1 MNASHEQK
9 EKKKPED
16 VTPEEQTEQ
25 AVPTEETEA
34 EAPNPL
40 LEELEASRR
49 ASPTGGQISP
59 PGR

>member
-1 MNASHEQK
+1 MHPMSKK
-9 EKKKPED
+9 EKKPED

-34 EAPNPL
+34 EAPKPPAGGAGGPQEEPL
-40 LEELEASRR
+40 R
-49 ASPTGGQISP
+49 PGGQISP

>member
-1 MNASHEQK
+1 MSKK
-9 EKKKPED
+9 EKKPED

-34 EAPNPL
+34 EAPSPL
-40 LEELEASRR
+40 LEELEALEEPLR
-49 ASPTGGQISP
+49 PGGQISP